1 MAPVAITLTPYGG
14 LAGLLLV
21 EGKSFPDD
29 RGFFMEAFRADDWA
43 KAGLPP
49 LVQDNLS
56 RSRKGVV
63 RGLHYQKPPQA
74 IGKLVRCARGRVFD
88 VAVDI
93 RRGSPTFGRWVGAEL
108 SADNARQM
116 LVPKGFA
123 HAYCTLTEECEVLY
137 KCTDYYAPPC
147 EGALRWSD
155 PSIGID
161 WIVPADAISTNAR
174 DDSAALLADFDSP
187 FVYGQIG

>member
-56 RSRKGVV
+56 RSKKGVV
-63 RGLHYQKPPQA
+63 RGLHFQKPPQA
-74 IGKLVRCARGRVFD
+74 IGKLVRCARGRIFD

-93 RRGSPTFGRWVGAEL
+93 RRGSPTYGRSASIELTDEGNRMFWVPE
-108 SADNARQM
+108 
-116 LVPKGFA
+116 GFA
-123 HAYCTLTEECEVLY
+123 HGFCALSDTADVTY
-137 KCTDYYAPPC
+137 KVTGY
-147 EGALRWSD
+147 W
-155 PSIGID
+155 
-161 WIVPADAISTNAR
+161 
-174 DDSAALLADFDSP
+174 SAAVDRGIRWNDPALAIAWPVRPGEAIVTAKDAELPLLADAGHDFDWKP
-187 FVYGQIG
+187 